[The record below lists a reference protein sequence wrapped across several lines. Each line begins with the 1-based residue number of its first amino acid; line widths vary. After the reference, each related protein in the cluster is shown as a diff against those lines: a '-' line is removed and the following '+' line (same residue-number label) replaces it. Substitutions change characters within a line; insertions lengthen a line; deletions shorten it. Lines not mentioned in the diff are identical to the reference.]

1 MAVTLL
7 IFVSSQQKAPHERI
21 PTGRAIEPRSISAL
35 VHAANI
41 GLPLPQ
47 ATRLS
52 RATCGLQRQPVAGLG
67 AGPRRWRG
75 TLLTTGSYAR
85 TPASQELC
93 VTAFFF
99 SHFSPVVDRKSP
111 PRRSCHRR
119 AKPMSSPRN
128 GCKVDTIGGCRSCC
142 RRQQS
147 GATRRLLDSARDTAP
162 SSRYISQASRSCSH

>member
-1 MAVTLL
+1 MPPIPCTAFPPICLLAVTLL
-7 IFVSSQQKAPHERI
+7 IFVSSQQKAPQERI

-47 ATRLS
+47 VTRLS
-52 RATCGLQRQPVAGLG
+52 RNVRLTKAARG
-67 AGPRRWRG
+67 GPWSRRWQG

-119 AKPMSSPRN
+119 ARPMSSPRN

-162 SSRYISQASRSCSH
+162 